1 MEKLK
6 IKGVEVAWQSTGCFV
21 GVPGF
26 PDFNNADALVASEGM
41 YVHGHRMHI
50 NGGLI

>member
-6 IKGVEVAWQSTGCFV
+6 IKGLEVAWQSTGCSAR
-21 GVPGF
+21 GPGF

-41 YVHGHRMHI
+41 YVHGHMMHI
-50 NGGLI
+50 NGGFI